1 MSTIF
6 SGVPVA
12 YGIKPHESGTTQLHA
27 LGTIGMT
34 NDGRTYRYA
43 QNAGSS
49 ALDPGKLTVAADIE
63 TNHEDR
69 DVNTFSIG
77 DINLTVSL
85 GGTAVTANEYD
96 EGYVVITDAT
106 GQGIA
111 YSIKS
116 HDVSSAGSED
126 ITVVLNDPIVV
137 AAEAST
143 TVTLVRNKYRDIVIS
158 DTTQTDLPTGVPN
171 VAVAVNAFGW
181 IQTGGLCSI
190 LVDSND
196 TEVGTPITIGAG
208 TNGGVEG
215 LDGIA
220 EPAVGVQPA
229 GVGADTGEYGTFELS
244 LD

>member
-1 MSTIF
+1 MASFLT
-6 SGVPVA
+6 GVPVA
-12 YGIKPHESGTTQLHA
+12 YGIKPHEDSTTQLHP
-27 LGTIGMT
+27 LGTLGFT
-34 NDGRTYRYA
+34 NDGRIYRYA
-43 QNAGSS
+43 QAAST

-69 DVNTFSIG
+69 DVNTFAIG
-77 DINLTVSL
+77 DTVITVSL

-96 EGYVVITDAT
+96 EGFLNITDAT

-111 YSIKS
+111 YSIKA
-116 HDVSSAGSED
+116 HQVSSAGSED
-126 ITVVLNDPIVV
+126 ITVTLNDPIVI
-137 AAEAST
+137 AAEAAT
-143 TVTLVRNKYRDIVIS
+143 TATLVRNKYRDIVVS

-171 VAVAVNAFGW
+171 VTIASDAFGW
-181 IQTGGLCSI
+181 VQTGGLCSI

-196 TEVGTPITIGAG
+196 TEVGTPVTIGAG

-215 LDGIA
+215 LDAIA

-229 GVGADTGEYGTFELS
+229 GVGADVGEYGVFELT